1 MEDTERGYELKK
13 TENGWF
19 VKGTLREENI
29 DEFLKTLQENGAS
42 PCDEKVRELAG
53 RDLSDWTPVPVEEDA
68 CLVEVRIAPDR
79 MTAEVLLSGGERET
93 PEKRFER
100 AKAALEET
108 GVTIGVDEAIL
119 KEAVAEPRDE
129 WVPVAFGK
137 PAKDGVNAWFEVL
150 VDLADRGPA
159 GSESENGQ
167 VDHRDLG
174 IIHNVSKGQEL
185 VRKTPLIEGEDGVDV
200 TGKVLRAKRP
210 KDARIVSGP
219 YTSLSEDGLVLV
231 ATEDGHL
238 EREGNKFSVYPVY
251 EHKGDVDYSSGNLEA
266 VGGIVVH
273 GSVKEDFSVSAG
285 KTLEVH
291 GVVER
296 AFLSSGE
303 DMTLTSS
310 ARGMNHGTLKSGGSI
325 FAEYVDQCF
334 IKAVRDVVFRQA
346 LLHCDVEAGLAVRHT
361 EGGKGL
367 ITGGTVKAGSEVE
380 CLILGSEIETRT
392 ALHVG
397 VSPGLLR
404 KKEKLVANLDELEEK
419 LGTIEKNI
427 KYLTRVMKEKGLDE
441 RQKVL
446 ALKFVELRKSVS
458 AQIEKLKGVLGEI
471 EKTINAMKH
480 KGCVKVW
487 ELCHPGVSVTIRG
500 ETYLVRETV
509 ERVRFIYGEGKVRML
524 SLD

>member
-1 MEDTERGYELKK
+1 MEDTERGYELQK
-13 TENGWF
+13 TESGWF
-19 VKGTLREENI
+19 VKGLLREENI
-29 DEFLKTLQENGAS
+29 DEFLKTLREKGAS
-42 PCDEKVRELAG
+42 PCDEKVRELTG
-53 RDLSDWTPVPVEEDA
+53 RDLSDWIPVPVEEEA
-68 CLVEVRIAPDR
+68 CPVEVRISSDK
-79 MTAEVLLSGGERET
+79 MTAEVLLSNGEKDP
-93 PEKRFER
+93 PEKRFEQ
-100 AKAALEET
+100 AKAALEKA
-108 GVTIGVDEAIL
+108 GVTTGVDEAIL
-119 KEAVAEPRDE
+119 KEAVAERRDE
-129 WVPVAFGK
+129 WVPVAFGT
-137 PAKDGVNAWFEVL
+137 PVKDGVDAWFDVL
-150 VDLADRGPA
+150 VDLTQHGPS
-159 GSESENGQ
+159 GSESENGH
-167 VDHRDLG
+167 VDHRDLR
-174 IIHNVSKGQEL
+174 IINNVTKGQEL
-185 VRKTPLIEGEDGVDV
+185 VRKTPAVEGEDGVDV
-200 TGKVLRAKRP
+200 TGKILRAKRP
-210 KDARIVSGP
+210 KDTRIVSGS

-296 AFLSSGE
+296 AFLSSGK

-325 FAEYVDQCF
+325 LAEYVDQCF
-334 IKAVRDVVFRQA
+334 IKAAKDVIFRRA
-346 LLHCDVEAGLAVRHT
+346 LMHCDVEAGLAVRHT

-367 ITGGTVKAGSEVE
+367 IAGGTVKAGSEVE
-380 CLILGSEIETRT
+380 CLILGSEMETRT
-392 ALHVG
+392 VLHVG

-419 LGTIEKNI
+419 LGTIEKNL

-441 RQKVL
+441 RQKAL

-458 AQIEKLKGVLGEI
+458 TQIEKLKGVLGEI
-471 EKTINAMKH
+471 EKTIDAIKH

-509 ERVRFIYGEGKVRML
+509 ERVRFIYKEGKVRML